1 MSPRQYGY
9 SASQTWLHRLDALSK
24 FIWVFAVSFVSFVFW
39 QPWQLGIQVLILFV
53 IALSISREQLWATL
67 RVWALFAFLSSLI
80 LFFHLMNQHTGVRV
94 WQLGILS
101 IYSDGVH
108 DGLMYALRILSIMGS
123 SFVFIQTTSP
133 RELVVGLVHLG
144 IPYKYAWMIFL
155 TMLSVPVFEA
165 QAVTVKEAQLVRGIR
180 PSKNPLQ
187 ERLQMY
193 QRYVLPLL
201 VSGLRRVE
209 GLGIAMDSR
218 GFAALP
224 ERTFIDEFRW
234 TAWGLVFGG
243 IWSVLFIVLLAVR
256 IIVIR

>member
-9 SASQTWLHRLDALSK
+9 STTQTWMHHMDALSK
-24 FIWVFAVSFVSFVFW
+24 FIWVFAVSFCSFAFW
-39 QPWQLGIQVLILFV
+39 QPWQLGVQVLILF
-53 IALSISREQLWATL
+53 ALAVSISRERLWVTL
-67 RVWALFAFLSSLI
+67 RDWALFAFLSSLI
-80 LFFHLMNQHTGVRV
+80 LFFHLMNQHTGVLV
-94 WQLGILS
+94 WQYKFLS
-101 IYSDGVH
+101 IYSDGVN
-108 DGLMYALRILSIMGS
+108 DGFMYALRILSIMGS
-123 SFVFIQTTSP
+123 SFIFIQTTSP
-133 RELVVGLVHLG
+133 RELVVGLVHCG

-155 TMLSVPVFEA
+155 AMLSIPVFEA

-180 PSKNPLQ
+180 PSKNPVQ

-224 ERTFIDEFRW
+224 KRTFIDEFHW
-234 TAWGLVFGG
+234 TALGLVFGG
-243 IWSVLFIVLLAVR
+243 SWSLLFVILIVAR
-256 IIVIR
+256 IIGIH